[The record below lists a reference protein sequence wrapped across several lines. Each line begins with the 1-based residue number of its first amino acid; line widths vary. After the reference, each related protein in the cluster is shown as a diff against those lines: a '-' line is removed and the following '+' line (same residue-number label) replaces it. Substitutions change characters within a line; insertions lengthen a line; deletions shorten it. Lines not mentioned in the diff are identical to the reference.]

1 MAIASAPHWS
11 ESVEVAAF
19 RDARRAASLIAATGC
34 SEAGLKIMMR
44 KGLPL
49 AIAVREVPLRSAILI
64 KQEAI
69 SSGGDA
75 AYSAEVAP
83 LRADRTDV
91 VILTSPRSL
100 GRLLAKL
107 DMQPFGLKR
116 LASAIRSLDIPKA
129 TDFRLTARGKELP
142 LGART
147 YVMGILNAT
156 PDSFSDGGLHFKE
169 KDAISHALSM
179 ISEGADII
187 DIGGESTRPGSEP
200 VPADEEKRRVL
211 GIVRR
216 LVAGTDALI
225 SVDTTKP
232 EVAEACLEAGAHM
245 INDVSG
251 LAAGPK
257 LAQLCASAG
266 AALVIMHMRGTP
278 KDMMEHATYGDLT
291 AEVIEELYSRAAS
304 AEDAGL
310 RESSIV
316 IDPGFGFSKDA
327 GQNIALL
334 KDLPMVANM
343 GYPLLVGLSRK
354 STIGR
359 LTGMKD
365 ASMRMPG
372 SLAAMTAAV
381 MWGADIVR
389 VHDVAESVQ
398 AAKVADALR
407 R

>member
-359 LTGMKD
+359 LTGVK
-365 ASMRMPG
+365 
-372 SLAAMTAAV
+372 
-381 MWGADIVR
+381 
-389 VHDVAESVQ
+389 
-398 AAKVADALR
+398 
-407 R
+407 